1 MGRPFQIPP
10 RTPLC
15 EQNGET
21 YPEVVALMRRLLAED
36 GCPWDR
42 EQTLSSLRRYVLE
55 EACEVMDALDS
66 GDRKSLADEL
76 GDLAFQVVFLSELA
90 QREGAFGPDDVF
102 RGIIE
107 KLVRRHPHVF
117 AQTSAQTTE
126 QVESQWEAIKA
137 EEKKNRPL
145 LDNIPRSL
153 PALEGA
159 RRMSATAASVGFDW
173 TEREGSRAKV
183 AEELRELDEAV
194 ESTSPQEIEDE
205 LGDVFFALVNYA
217 RHLGVDPEAALRKT
231 NERFR
236 RRFDHV
242 ERKVRHVR
250 QDWPRAKGK
259 ATTGVPLEEME
270 AAWQEA
276 KELEKREK

>member
-10 RTPLC
+10 ERPLAL
-15 EQNGET
+15 QSGET
-21 YPEVVALMRRLLAED
+21 FPEVVALMRRLLAED

-42 EQTLSSLRRYVLE
+42 EQTLASLRPYVLE

-90 QREGAFGPDDVF
+90 QREGSFGPDDVF
-102 RGIIE
+102 RGVIE

-117 AQTSAQTTE
+117 SDTTIETSR

-137 EEKKNRPL
+137 EEKKSRPL

-153 PALEGA
+153 PGLEAA
-159 RRMSATAASVGFDW
+159 RRMSEKAASVGFDW
-173 TEREGSRAKV
+173 TEKEGSRAKV
-183 AEELRELDEAV
+183 AEEIQELDEAV
-194 ESTSPQEIEDE
+194 ASGRKEEIEHE

-231 NERFR
+231 NARFR
-236 RRFDHV
+236 RRFEHV
-242 ERKVRHVR
+242 ESSVRKARG
-250 QDWPRAKGK
+250 DWPRVKGK
-259 ATTGVPLEEME
+259 ATLGVPLGEME

-276 KELEKREK
+276 KELERT